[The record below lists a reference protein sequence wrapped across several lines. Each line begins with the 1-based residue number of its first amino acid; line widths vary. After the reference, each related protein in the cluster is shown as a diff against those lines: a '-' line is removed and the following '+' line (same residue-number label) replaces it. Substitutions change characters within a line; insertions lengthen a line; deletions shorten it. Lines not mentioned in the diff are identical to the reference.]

1 MFATIERQRKRGAA
15 GLQKK
20 PDAGKIESLVKQLR
34 SFPAPSPDAAEL
46 LRVEAEYFE
55 RNRERMRY
63 PAFRRQKLFVGSGV
77 IEARCRTVIA
87 KRLKQSGMFWS
98 VPGANAIIA
107 LRCCQLNGRFE
118 DYWEARRA

>member
-1 MFATIERQRKRGAA
+1 MDLYHAREHLWVLAGKLFATIERQRKRGAA

-63 PAFRRQKLFVGSGV
+63 PEFRRQELFVGS
-77 IEARCRTVIA
+77 
-87 KRLKQSGMFWS
+87 
-98 VPGANAIIA
+98 
-107 LRCCQLNGRFE
+107 
-118 DYWEARRA
+118 